1 MSKYGSLLK
10 KVEVFER
17 LAVVGNRKEFLKS
30 LAQALP
36 NGTVSFPDASI
47 VDMLSRLGGAISNLS
62 SQLQSSPELA
72 SAKNLADQLV
82 REIQSHQS
90 PTYVSS
96 KEELDKLAG
105 ELGQFRSGVA
115 TLVGLVDNAKTVSP
129 DARNFSNMIKQEAGS
144 VAQAVI
150 SFYRNQG
157 IPVADAQSATPAAA
171 PAAPATPSTPKPVAK
186 PSDTAKRLA
195 RALVA
200 KVDQLPAG
208 PERAAHLGV
217 VEKGVKALQNM
228 FKSLDGSKGIQDYFA
243 KMEIT
248 RALQHAYSN
257 LDYNDLATV
266 KSLEGG
272 RGVPDSPDS
281 KI

>member
-47 VDMLSRLGGAISNLS
+47 VDMLSRLGGAISNLG
-62 SQLQSSPELA
+62 SQLQNNPELA

-82 REIQSHQS
+82 HELSSYQS

-105 ELGQFRSGVA
+105 ELGQFRTGVS
-115 TLVGLVDNAKTVSP
+115 TLVGLVDSAKTVTP

-144 VAQAVI
+144 IAQAVT

-157 IPVADAQSATPAAA
+157 IPVAESQPAAQPAIEAPTA
-171 PAAPATPSTPKPVAK
+171 PAPKPTE
-186 PSDTAKRLA
+186 TAKRLA
-195 RALVA
+195 RALIA
-200 KVDQLPAG
+200 KVDQLPEG
-208 PERAAHLGV
+208 QQRSAHLGV
-217 VEKGVKALQNM
+217 VEKGVKALQNI
-228 FKSLDGSKGIQDYFA
+228 FKSLQNSKGIQDYFA

-248 RALQHAYSN
+248 KALQHAYSN